1 MWSNQTIL
9 RFVPL
14 VLVLAGL
21 VWGRPSGAN
30 QTIIL
35 QVDVPELAWS
45 GSTFET
51 KLVRHLSRNVNL
63 NVVTSSSSAVPRLE
77 FPLDRYNT
85 DSLKNWGMEVG
96 GQYLLT
102 VEVHNEWL
110 ETAKSFHL
118 PLVFHKY
125 ETAGVIEGELR
136 LIDLT
141 RGKQLGKEPFT
152 VRQKGPR
159 IFQAT
164 MDDDINDPDLH
175 LTAFDKI
182 RFFDRLE
189 EKATKYV
196 VDWVGKQIRLR

>member
-1 MWSNQTIL
+1 MWSNYTIF
-9 RFVPL
+9 RSVPL
-14 VLVLAGL
+14 LLVLTGL
-21 VWGRPSGAN
+21 VWGRPSGTN

-35 QVDVPELAWS
+35 HVDMPGLAWS

-51 KLVRHLSRNVNL
+51 KLVRHLSRNANL
-63 NVVTSSSSAVPRLE
+63 NVVTSSSGTVPRSE
-77 FPLDRYNT
+77 FPLDRCNA
-85 DSLKNWGMEVG
+85 DSLKNWGMEIG
-96 GQYLLT
+96 GHYLLT

-152 VRQKGPR
+152 IRQKGPR
-159 IFQAT
+159 AFQAT

-175 LTAFDKI
+175 LTAFDKV

-189 EKATKYV
+189 EKAAKYV

>member
-1 MWSNQTIL
+1 MWSKQTIV
-9 RFVPL
+9 RSVPL
-14 VLVLAGL
+14 VLMLVGL
-21 VWGRPSGAN
+21 VWGRPSGHVR
-30 QTIIL
+30 TIIL
-35 QVDVPELAWS
+35 RVDVPRLAWS
-45 GSTFET
+45 GSTLEA
-51 KLVRHLSRNVNL
+51 KLVRHLSRNVKL
-63 NVVTSSSSAVPRLE
+63 NVVTSSNNAASHLE
-77 FPLDRYNT
+77 TPLDWHNA
-85 DSLKNWGMEVG
+85 DSLKSWGQEVG
-96 GQYLLT
+96 GHYLLT

-110 ETAKSFHL
+110 ETTKSFHL

-125 ETAGVIEGELR
+125 ETSGVIEGELL

-182 RFFDRLE
+182 RFFDHLE
-189 EKATKYV
+189 EKTTNYV
-196 VDWVGKQIRLR
+196 VNWVGKLIRLR